1 MFEVKFWSIVLLVAF
16 AFTLRAKRCS
26 FLLEFSVS
34 CWQLNFYVITH
45 FYQNFPNEFPFVARV
60 FFYSYLYFEKI
71 RNNIQ
76 LIRTIYPNN
85 YARISVLCEIV
96 FLKTST
102 EFLKNWNVRSKI
114 LARRRKIDFCFWKNQ
129 KYKLSRY
136 YRNQLLKLAL
146 GFGNV
151 VCAVRFALIQFSWN
165 RNIKLPLFVVSFMH
179 EYDNAIKSHMIFN
192 LWA

>member
-1 MFEVKFWSIVLLVAF
+1 MAEKRFCFFVCLLLNWLNDTFSVLVWNKAIYNCALMCMFEVKFWSIVLLVAF

-34 CWQLNFYVITH
+34 CWQLNFFVITH
-45 FYQNFPNEFPFVARV
+45 FYQIFPNEFPFVARV

-96 FLKTST
+96 FLKTNT

-114 LARRRKIDFCFWKNQ
+114 LARRRKIDFCF
-129 KYKLSRY
+129 
-136 YRNQLLKLAL
+136 
-146 GFGNV
+146 
-151 VCAVRFALIQFSWN
+151 
-165 RNIKLPLFVVSFMH
+165 
-179 EYDNAIKSHMIFN
+179 
-192 LWA
+192 